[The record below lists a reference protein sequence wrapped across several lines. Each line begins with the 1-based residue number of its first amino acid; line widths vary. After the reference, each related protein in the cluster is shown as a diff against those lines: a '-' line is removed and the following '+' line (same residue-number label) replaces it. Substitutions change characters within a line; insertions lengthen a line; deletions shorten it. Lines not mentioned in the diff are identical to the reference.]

1 MDEVSLRETRDLLKQ
16 VREELLLRP
25 SGLRPV
31 HLIHCRRSES
41 CSDTAAVQSG
51 KENHV
56 LDGDRSMADGRDI
69 LESELQKLVRKVWND
84 ARKYGEAL
92 YYARVDK
99 EVFLSGYDFD
109 IHKLLISYLDSP
121 TGDVG
126 TQDETPEARAV
137 GNSVRS
143 KGRLIGRDK
152 NAVIFDEADL
162 CKKIRDEFTMDMAKE
177 FAKYDKVPMVRY
189 EEDKKPDGS
198 ISVRY
203 IFAPFGDQQN
213 PR

>member
-1 MDEVSLRETRDLLKQ
+1 M
-16 VREELLLRP
+16 
-25 SGLRPV
+25 
-31 HLIHCRRSES
+31 
-41 CSDTAAVQSG
+41 
-51 KENHV
+51 
-56 LDGDRSMADGRDI
+56 DGDRPMADRCDL
-69 LESELQKLVRKVWND
+69 LESELQELVREAWTIGCIDGEND
-84 ARKYGEAL
+84 EWSDYE
-92 YYARVDK
+92 K
-99 EVFLSGYDFD
+99 ELFP
-109 IHKLLISYLDSP
+109 KLHELVVSYHDRE

-126 TQDETPEARAV
+126 AQDEASEAGAV